1 MRFGVCSP
9 LDRAAIVRSAGWDYV
24 EAGVPEL
31 LQGQTPDDAAWTGE
45 LLAKQ
50 SPLPIRTAY
59 LLVPPTL
66 KIVGP
71 DADLAALKEYLRHVV
86 ARAARLDIRIL
97 GFGSG
102 GARNVPDGF
111 DRPCAGE
118 QLLDFCRAAAEI
130 AGEADVVIA
139 MEPLNRPECNFVNT
153 IAEVAAIVRAVDHP
167 AFRALLDTYHLWREN
182 EPLANVAAA
191 VPLIAH
197 VHVSDLENRTP
208 PGESGTSDYRPI
220 FRLLKAAGY
229 DGMMSVE
236 SKSFDAESGAR
247 SLEFLKRQWNEA

>member
-1 MRFGVCSP
+1 MQFGVCSP
-9 LDRAAIVRSAGWDYV
+9 LDRAPVVKAAGWDYV

-31 LQGQTPDDAAWTGE
+31 LQGTIVDDAQWSGE
-45 LLAKQ
+45 ALLKQ
-50 SPLPIRTAY
+50 SPLPIRAAY

-71 DADLAALKEYLRHVV
+71 EADLAALKTYLRRIVS
-86 ARAARLDIRIL
+86 RADRLDIRVL

-111 DRPCAGE
+111 ERARARE
-118 QLLDFCRAAAEI
+118 QLLDFCRAAASI
-130 AGEADVVIA
+130 AGEANVVIA

-153 IAEVAAIVRAVDHP
+153 IAEVSAIVREVNHP

-182 EPLANVAAA
+182 EPLENVAAA
-191 VPLIAH
+191 VSIIAH

-220 FRLLKAAGY
+220 FHLLKDAGY
-229 DGMMSVE
+229 DKRMSVE
-236 SKSFDAESGAR
+236 SKSFDAESGER
-247 SLEFLKRQWNEA
+247 SLQFLKRQWNQA